1 MMNSLTVSEL
11 TAYIKQLVDSDMLLS
26 NVTVTG
32 EISNFKLHSS
42 GHMYFS
48 LKDSNAVIKCVMFR
62 TYNMR
67 MRFMPEEGMKVIVR
81 GYVSVYPPG
90 GTYQLYAEEMQPDG
104 TGSLYLAF
112 EQLKRRLEAQG
123 WFAQEHKKPIPKLPR
138 AIGIVTSPT
147 GAVIRDMLNIL
158 QRRYPNVRVII
169 YPSPVQGSDAAP
181 QLAAGIRYFNEKKN
195 VDVII
200 IGRGGGSIED
210 LWPFNDEG
218 LARAIYESEIPVI
231 SAVGHETD
239 FSISDFVADLRAP
252 TPSAAAE
259 LAVPE
264 KKVLKERL
272 MIYEKNLANSL
283 LMRLKRERERISR
296 LSSSRCIARPYER
309 VDPLRQQLDGK
320 LRELTLITKT
330 RLEKQR
336 SRLAGLAGRLDALSP
351 LTVLSRGYAI
361 AQKEDGSVI
370 KSVKNMTAGERI
382 SVRVADGRFAA
393 VFDRVLDSFP
403 DKVEQ

>member
-181 QLAAGIRYFNEKKN
+181 QLAAGIRYFNERKT
-195 VDVII
+195 
-200 IGRGGGSIED
+200 
-210 LWPFNDEG
+210 W
-218 LARAIYESEIPVI
+218 
-231 SAVGHETD
+231 
-239 FSISDFVADLRAP
+239 
-252 TPSAAAE
+252 
-259 LAVPE
+259 
-264 KKVLKERL
+264 
-272 MIYEKNLANSL
+272 M
-283 LMRLKRERERISR
+283 
-296 LSSSRCIARPYER
+296 SSSSAGAE
-309 VDPLRQQLDGK
+309 DPLRTSG
-320 LRELTLITKT
+320 RSTTK
-330 RLEKQR
+330 
-336 SRLAGLAGRLDALSP
+336 ALPGPSMNQKSLSSP
-351 LTVLSRGYAI
+351 P
-361 AQKEDGSVI
+361 SVMRPI
-370 KSVKNMTAGERI
+370 
-382 SVRVADGRFAA
+382 
-393 VFDRVLDSFP
+393 FP
-403 DKVEQ
+403 YPIL